1 MKFLKF
7 MAVAMLSLAVVGCNG
22 NDPTD
27 SPNEKSPFRVEVN
40 TNYIQLGVDKAYF
53 LVYLDDV
60 LVEPASLI
68 FFDAETNDIVTM
80 NTLEVEIDGV
90 KTAVPEWVPTKPETK
105 HFWVAYNAYNNQKN
119 PVSITAVDFA
129 LPDALEDPQPDN
141 VSFVKRAFFCQ
152 FTGAGCGWCPF
163 AKAAIY
169 EVGAEDKYNDKF
181 ITAAIYTF
189 DNKEMLY
196 PTKYGNIATT
206 FGVTGYPTILFD
218 MSGSFSV
225 VKDHETNKRTVRA
238 ALDNTMNQQAKA
250 GVSVNTA
257 SDSGDTFAIMATVKA
272 AVDGEYYVG
281 AWLVEDGIVAKQEN
295 YGSTA
300 DIDFNT
306 HNNVLRIADSGDNYI
321 GHSLGAMKAGDTKDK
336 LFVMSFEKDQLNN
349 KGEVVK
355 KAWVKENCR
364 LVVFVTTK
372 VGNRISTTNVVTN
385 SVYNEPIAFEYAE

>member
-7 MAVAMLSLAVVGCNG
+7 MAVAMLSLAVVGCG
-22 NDPTD
+22 EGDKPST
-27 SPNEKSPFRVEVN
+27 PNEKSPFRVEVN

-60 LVEPASLI
+60 LVDPASLI

-129 LPDALEDPQPDN
+129 LPDALGDPQPEN

-152 FTGAGCGWCPF
+152 FTGAGCGYCPY

-181 ITAAIYTF
+181 ITAAIYTYN
-189 DNKEMLY
+189 NKEALY
-196 PTKYGNIATT
+196 PTQYGNIETA
-206 FGVTGYPTILFD
+206 FGVTSYPTILFD
-218 MSGSFSV
+218 MSGSFGIYQ
-225 VKDHETNKRTVRA
+225 DHETNKRTVRA
-238 ALDNTMNQQAKA
+238 ALDKTMEESAKA
-250 GVSVNTA
+250 GISVNTA

-281 AWLVEDGIVAKQEN
+281 AWLVEDGLVVEQAN
-295 YGSTA
+295 YGA
-300 DIDFNT
+300 PEVVDFNT
-306 HNNVLRIADSGDNYI
+306 HNNVLRIADSGDNYR
-321 GHSLGAMKAGDTKDK
+321 GHSLGAMKAGETKDK